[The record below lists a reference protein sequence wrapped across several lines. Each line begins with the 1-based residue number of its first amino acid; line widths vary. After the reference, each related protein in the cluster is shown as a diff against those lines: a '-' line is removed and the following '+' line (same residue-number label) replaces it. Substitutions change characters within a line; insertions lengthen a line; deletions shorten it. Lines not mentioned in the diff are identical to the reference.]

1 MANQVGE
8 APGERTQ
15 YHGGESPQGLGR
27 SKRAAPRMALGA
39 FATLFAAISSASAQ
53 TPPPPP
59 PGYGSQPPPGYYV
72 EPAPQQQ
79 PAYGQPAYGPPGGYV
94 QSGSYGMAPV
104 GPKYLEWEEGDPIQ
118 PGYHPT
124 TRIRKGLVIGGAVT
138 FGSTYLLTAFSAAI
152 LVEAH
157 TDNSQYSPLFAPA
170 IGPFITIGTAHA
182 SGAGI
187 FVLVL
192 DGLVQTGSIAMFVA
206 GLAAPRTALV
216 RNDVGK
222 AKITPI
228 PMTFGRSSAGLGLV
242 GSF

>member
-1 MANQVGE
+1 MAKQVGE
-8 APGERTQ
+8 APGDRTQ
-15 YHGGESPQGLGR
+15 HDGGERPRRQT
-27 SKRAAPRMALGA
+27 KRAAPWMALGA
-39 FATLFAAISSASAQ
+39 FSTLLAASSSASAQ

-72 EPAPQQQ
+72 EPVPQQQ
-79 PAYGQPAYGPPGGYV
+79 PYGQPTYGPPGGYV
-94 QSGSYGMAPV
+94 QSGSYGMTAV
-104 GPKYLEWEEGDPIQ
+104 GPKYLDWEEGDPIQ

-182 SGAGI
+182 SGAGV

-242 GSF
+242 GTF